1 MSHLLCP
8 ELDSGSSQILCA
20 APPITDDVLRTCFD
34 WALNQVQGMKITAEM
49 CVVWFLSQRRVPRRS
64 LVYR

>member
-1 MSHLLCP
+1 MSRLLCP

-34 WALNQVQGMKITAEM
+34 WALNQVQGMNVASFM
-49 CVVWFLSQRRVPRRS
+49 S
-64 LVYR
+64 